1 MTHQPR
7 LAPQG
12 TTLSSK
18 LELSSIGISL
28 TRDLE
33 PVNSDQL
40 GRLLGHAKHILR
52 GGDTMLR
59 ATQSRLLLQMPL
71 RLCVLKFNAFPSSK
85 LIQISTSYG
94 SRSKVYT
101 RTGDKGTSSLYSGE
115 RRRKDDPVFEAL
127 GDIDELNAAIG
138 LARQHSHDSGFTIL
152 ERQLEIIQSRLMD
165 VSAHVATPRQ
175 QDVAEA
181 KINRTEVETVWIT
194 TLENWIDDLD
204 KQLTPLVKFILPSG
218 GITATTLHLC
228 RTICRRA
235 ERKVVGL
242 ALDGAVDDRAVKYL
256 NRLSDFIFTAARFSA
271 KEQGF
276 GETLYLK
283 ESDLQ
288 DSK

>member
-1 MTHQPR
+1 
-7 LAPQG
+7 
-12 TTLSSK
+12 
-18 LELSSIGISL
+18 
-28 TRDLE
+28 
-33 PVNSDQL
+33 
-40 GRLLGHAKHILR
+40 
-52 GGDTMLR
+52 MLR
-59 ATQSRLLLQMPL
+59 VAPSRLLSQVPF
-71 RLCVLKFNAFPSSK
+71 RLFTLKTNAFPSSK
-85 LIQISTSYG
+85 FTQMSSTFG
-94 SRSKVYT
+94 TRSKVYT

-138 LARQHSHDSGFTIL
+138 LSRQHAHDSGFTKL

-165 VSAHVATPRQ
+165 VSAHIATPRQ
-175 QDVAEA
+175 QDVPEA
-181 KINRTEVETVWIT
+181 KINRTEVETLWIT

-218 GITATTLHLC
+218 GINATTLHLC

-242 ALDGAVDDRAVKYL
+242 ALDGTVDERAVKYL

-276 GETLYLK
+276 VETLYLK